1 MGNLMGRHTLMQ
13 RTTLNDVLLR
23 VYRKGLPL
31 QSNFAR
37 EHDQEIAALASLG
50 LITTREAPH
59 QYGRTWRITGEGLGF
74 LKEEGC
80 L

>member
-1 MGNLMGRHTLMQ
+1 MERA
-13 RTTLNDVLLR
+13 TLNVVLHR

-37 EHDQEIAALASLG
+37 FHDQEIAALASLG
-50 LITTREAPH
+50 LITTKEAPH
-59 QYGRTWRITGEGLGF
+59 QYGRTWRITEEGLGF
-74 LKEEGC
+74 LKEEGF

>member
-1 MGNLMGRHTLMQ
+1 MDRS
-13 RTTLNDVLLR
+13 TLNEVLHR

-31 QSNFAR
+31 QSDFAR
-37 EHDQEIAALASLG
+37 TNAQEIAALASLG

-59 QYGRTWRITGEGLGF
+59 QYGRTWRITGEGLAF